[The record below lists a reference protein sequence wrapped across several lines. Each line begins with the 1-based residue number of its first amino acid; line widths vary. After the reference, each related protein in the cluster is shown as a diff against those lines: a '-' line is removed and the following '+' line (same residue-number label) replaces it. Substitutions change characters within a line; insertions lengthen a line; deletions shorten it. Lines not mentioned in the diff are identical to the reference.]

1 MSNLDEQIN
10 LLFFDTKP
18 NTLKTIRTGIKKFFS
33 VINKNPETYFDN
45 KKDED
50 FENDL
55 KLFYSKIQSNAPTT
69 ISQYISAV
77 KSYLGEN
84 KIYLHEQG
92 FWKKFR
98 RKLPKNKPIL
108 LDRIPTMDEIRK
120 ILLRCDPLERT
131 IILCLLSSGMRI
143 DELLKIEEKH
153 VNFESKPT
161 EIIIPHTIA
170 KNKQQRIVFIS
181 EEATESLKDWLKHR
195 NEFIE
200 KTYKKVNFPNVKRTP
215 KDSTKIFPIDYSTFK
230 KRYHNI
236 LNELKEQFI
245 EKCPNTGYYKLHI
258 HTFRKYFDTHMKTII
273 PEPIVRA
280 LTGHEGYLSNNYE
293 KYTDEEKKKYYL
305 KAEHIITTSGNI
317 STIEEKY
324 KQEIE
329 QIKIDQDKIIHL
341 LNVYRKGYME
351 VQREK
356 PSDKQEDLRND
367 ISIICEPSDLPKKAI
382 HPYEKLEKK
391 EKST

>member
-10 LLFFDTKP
+10 LLFFDAKP

-33 VINKNPETYFDN
+33 VIHKNPDTYFKN
-45 KKDED
+45 KDYED
-50 FENDL
+50 FETTVENDI

-77 KSYLGEN
+77 KSYLEEN
-84 KIYLHEQG
+84 KIYLHEQR

-98 RKLPKNKPIL
+98 RKLPKNKPVL

-181 EEATESLKDWLKHR
+181 EEATESLKDWLKQRIKKLISQMLKEHR
-195 NEFIE
+195 
-200 KTYKKVNFPNVKRTP
+200 KTVPKYFLLTTQHSKKDIIKFLMNSKNNLLKNVQIQVT
-215 KDSTKIFPIDYSTFK
+215 TNYIYT
-230 KRYHNI
+230 HLENI
-236 LNELKEQFI
+236 LILI
-245 EKCPNTGYYKLHI
+245 
-258 HTFRKYFDTHMKTII
+258 
-273 PEPIVRA
+273 
-280 LTGHEGYLSNNYE
+280 
-293 KYTDEEKKKYYL
+293 
-305 KAEHIITTSGNI
+305 
-317 STIEEKY
+317 
-324 KQEIE
+324 
-329 QIKIDQDKIIHL
+329 
-341 LNVYRKGYME
+341 
-351 VQREK
+351 
-356 PSDKQEDLRND
+356 
-367 ISIICEPSDLPKKAI
+367 
-382 HPYEKLEKK
+382 
-391 EKST
+391 